1 MAVAPKARRPH
12 WYGVPAR
19 VLLVTFLL
27 TLLSLAVTLFVTI
40 LLTVAGAALRHTSPN
55 LPFAYRHIAFPVAL
69 GVGSVVLLVTL
80 AMEIRH
86 LRQAGALEGIAR
98 ASRQDRA
105 NNVAHDPSAHCHPRD
120 ALRRPGLCRA
130 RPAAIRK

>member
-55 LPFAYRHIAFPVAL
+55 LPFAYRHIALPVAL

-105 NNVAHDPSAHCHPRD
+105 NISCP
-120 ALRRPGLCRA
+120 
-130 RPAAIRK
+130 